1 MITVAEEIAAVRREI
16 RLRYQVYPRRVATGR
31 MTKQKADYEVAVM
44 EAILDRLLCAEREER
59 LL

>member
-1 MITVAEEIAAVRREI
+1 
-16 RLRYQVYPRRVATGR
+16 